1 MQNEYKIF
9 EVNQKIRSYN
19 ANEMRESSI
28 VALIDFFNDAAWEH
42 SSILNI
48 GTEQLLAENKNWV
61 LYSMQFQFFNFPKWG
76 EEILIRTWASGTHR
90 IFATREVEIYNAKN
104 KFELIACGTSS
115 WFIID
120 LQTRRPM
127 RPNIYDIMKNN
138 ILDKRFDNLFG
149 ETINFPE
156 NMIELYEV
164 TAQYSELDWN
174 GHVNNSNY
182 IKWALDTIPNMY
194 KNNFTKLKDVVV
206 NYLGQAKIG
215 ELYGIVSKKIAS
227 NKYITSIFSK
237 YNKNEY
243 CRIQSTWEEEK

>member
-182 IKWALDTIPNMY
+182 IKWLCDALGRDHNRKYKIGAIHVKFLSEVLYSQTIQILANSIEKPTVFRYFNLDTN
-194 KNNFTKLKDVVV
+194 
-206 NYLGQAKIG
+206 KISAEI
-215 ELYGIVSKKIAS
+215 ELTYD
-227 NKYITSIFSK
+227 
-237 YNKNEY
+237 
-243 CRIQSTWEEEK
+243 